1 MEAKIHFNFV
11 DIDFNESTKEITV
24 DTSAVMET
32 IQKEFRKFIEETH
45 GCIYGCREDNNTTI
59 FEGNVDITIYIIV
72 DDKQYSVHE
81 FTNSY
86 KV

>member
-1 MEAKIHFNFV
+1 MEAKIHFDFV
-11 DIDFNESTKEITV
+11 DIDLNKSTKEITV
-24 DTSAVMET
+24 NTSSVMET
-32 IQKEFRKFIEETH
+32 IQKEFRKFIEETR

-72 DDKQYSVHE
+72 DNKQYSVHE